1 MIDERFFVNCGPFS
15 LSEILDGLSV
25 ETLGDKFGED
35 VIASVAPL
43 ASSKPGDISF
53 LENAKH
59 KSTLETAKATA
70 CFVPEKFAGLVSD
83 KGILPIVSKA
93 PRAHFAR
100 VVSRLYK
107 SRRLETTSDMAKI
120 AKTAH
125 IDKSVVI
132 GGGTIIEDGVVIGPN
147 VVIGSGVHIGSNTSI
162 GPNTVIDCA
171 IIGEDCIIKANAVIG
186 GAGFG
191 IARDEQGSIN
201 IPHIGRVIIGAR
213 VSIGSQ
219 TCIDRGQIDD
229 TELSD
234 DVKIDNLV
242 QVAHNV
248 KIGSGTVIAGHVGI
262 SGSCIVGKNVQ
273 LGGNVGLADHLTIG
287 DGASVAARAG
297 VMHDIPAG
305 EVWSGIPAM
314 PIRDHMR
321 MISAMRKLVASKKK
335 RDTE

>member
-1 MIDERFFVNCGPFS
+1 MIDTRFFESCGPFS
-15 LSEILDGLSV
+15 LSEILNGLSV
-25 ETLGDKFGED
+25 ETLGVKFDEEM
-35 VIASVAPL
+35 IKSAASL
-43 ASSKPGDISF
+43 ESSKPGDISF
-53 LENAKH
+53 LGSAKH
-59 KSTLETAKATA
+59 RDRLATAKATA
-70 CFVPEKFAGLVSD
+70 CFVPEKFAELVSD

-100 VVSRLYK
+100 AVSRLYK
-107 SRRLETTSDMAKI
+107 LRKFETTSDTAQI

-125 IDKSVVI
+125 IHKSVVI
-132 GGGTIIEDGVVIGPN
+132 GGGAIIDDGVIIGPN
-147 VVIGSGVHIGSNTSI
+147 VVIGPGVHIGANTII

-171 IIGEDCIIKANAVIG
+171 VVGDNCIIKACAVIG

-191 IARDEQGSIN
+191 VARDERGSID

-219 TCIDRGQIDD
+219 TCVDRGQLDD
-229 TELSD
+229 TELGD

-248 KIGSGTVIAGHVGI
+248 KIGNGTVIAGHAGI
-262 SGSCIVGKNVQ
+262 SGSCTIGKNVQ

-297 VMHDIPAG
+297 VMHSIPAG
-305 EVWSGIPAM
+305 EVWSGIPAL
-314 PIRDHMR
+314 PIRDHIR
-321 MISAMRKLVASKKK
+321 MVNAMRKLVAPKKK
-335 RDTE
+335 RDAE